1 MNIQVKIYRDQK
13 TNKTCFCIQRS
24 KDKQGYQI
32 HGWKKSYKH
41 MGPKIVGNNLANK
54 MNFQSMSQPSN
65 KAGNTPITAHHA
77 GRPEKR

>member
-1 MNIQVKIYRDQK
+1 
-13 TNKTCFCIQRS
+13 
-24 KDKQGYQI
+24 
-32 HGWKKSYKH
+32 